1 MKAICVNTKIIT
13 LVEEVSP
20 EESIAMIALADAVGI
35 KLTITNSCKILIF
48 KCDTLDEPLHLLAEM
63 GLAEYI
69 GAMKEVT
76 DWEMVEDNYSAEV
89 IDFTGGSN
97 DSKETSKS

>member
-20 EESIAMIALADAVGI
+20 EECIAMIALAEATGI
-35 KLTITNSCKILIF
+35 KLTITKSCKILIF
-48 KCDTLDEPLHLLAEM
+48 KCDTLDAPLQLLAEM

-69 GAMKEVT
+69 GAMKEIIE
-76 DWEMVEDNYSAEV
+76 WEMVEDNTSAEV
-89 IDFTGGSN
+89 IDFMGE
-97 DSKETSKS
+97 K

>member
-1 MKAICVNTKIIT
+1 MKAICINTKIIT
-13 LVEEVSP
+13 LVDEISP

-48 KCDTLDEPLHLLAEM
+48 KCDTLDAPLQLLAEM

-69 GAMKEVT
+69 GAMKEIIE
-76 DWEMVEDNYSAEV
+76 WEMVEDNYSAKV
-89 IDFTGGSN
+89 IDFTGGGN
-97 DSKETSKS
+97 DSKEISES

>member
-1 MKAICVNTKIIT
+1 MKAKCINTKIIT

-35 KLTITNSCKILIF
+35 KLTITKSCKILIF
-48 KCDTLDEPLHLLAEM
+48 KCDTLDAPLQLLAEM

-69 GAMKEVT
+69 GAMKEIIE
-76 DWEMVEDNYSAEV
+76 WEMVDDNDSAEV
-89 IDFTGGSN
+89 IDLLGE
-97 DSKETSKS
+97 K